1 MKAMPS
7 ISRLIDRRTWLGFG
21 TATLYALSGA
31 GDFHANLTVPSYPRD
46 AQRRDLARIGQ
57 DMYRAMGRH
66 AEETQAA
73 AQG

>member
-1 MKAMPS
+1 MKAMS
-7 ISRLIDRRTWLGFG
+7 GISRLIDRRAWLGFG
-21 TATLYALSGA
+21 TATLYTLGGA

-46 AQRRDLARIGQ
+46 AQRQDLARIGQ